1 MFIFKSIDEKF
12 KDIGFIKIEEDKYGV
27 VYERYDEEYKYMQRL
42 DISHK
47 INGKYLV
54 QSYDATNTTS
64 EFSPV
69 IGLTEYEIKLVSI
82 KIKTLHINNKII
94 NKFVDKGN
102 GVN

>member
-42 DISHK
+42 DISYK

-54 QSYDATNTTS
+54 QSYDNTDPTS
-64 EFSPV
+64 EFSPMV
-69 IGLTEYEIKLVSI
+69 GLTEYEIKLVSI
-82 KIKTLHINNKII
+82 KIKMLHINNKII
-94 NKFVDKGN
+94 NKLLTK
-102 GVN
+102 

>member
-12 KDIGFIKIEEDKYGV
+12 KDIGFIKVREDKHGV
-27 VYERYDEEYKYMQRL
+27 VYERYEDEYGYVQRL
-42 DISHK
+42 DILHK

-69 IGLTEYEIKLVSI
+69 VGLTEYEIKLVLI
-82 KIKTLHINNKII
+82 KIKILHINNKII
-94 NKFVDKGN
+94 NKFIDKGN
-102 GVN
+102 GMK

>member
-1 MFIFKSIDEKF
+1 MFTFKSIDKKF
-12 KDIGFIKIEEDKYGV
+12 KDIGFTKIKEDKYGV
-27 VYERYDEEYKYMQRL
+27 IYERYDEEYEYIQKL

-69 IGLTEYEIKLVSI
+69 VGLTEYEIKLVSMKI
-82 KIKTLHINNKII
+82 KIYRD
-94 NKFVDKGN
+94 VS
-102 GVN
+102 VC

>member
-1 MFIFKSIDEKF
+1 MFIFKNIDEKF
-12 KDIGFIKIEEDKYGV
+12 KDIRFIKVSEDKYGV
-27 VYERYDEEYKYMQRL
+27 VYERYDEEYEYIQRL

-69 IGLTEYEIKLVSI
+69 VGLTEYEIKLV
-82 KIKTLHINNKII
+82 
-94 NKFVDKGN
+94 
-102 GVN
+102 